1 MRLVGKALTWYS
13 TLLVLTMGWL
23 FFQRRLQ
30 VSLFVRSDQP
40 AFLIDL
46 GIGTG
51 FAITLIFLS
60 WFSSRHCRWA
70 QLLETEFRKILT
82 PLSAGPIILLGVSSG
97 VVEETFFRGALQ
109 GTVGLFAASSLFGA
123 AHLIPRRELLA
134 WPLYA
139 TLIGFILGC
148 LVEIRQT
155 LFPAILAHTVSNIIL
170 IWMLNRETITR
181 DTSVS

>member
-1 MRLVGKALTWYS
+1 MSLVRKALTWYS
-13 TLLVLTMGWL
+13 ALLGVSVGWL
-23 FFQRRLQ
+23 FIQRRLQ
-30 VSLFVRSDQP
+30 VSLFIKLDRT

-46 GIGTG
+46 AIGTG

-60 WFSSRHCRWA
+60 WCSSRYCRWA

-82 PLSAGPIILLGVSSG
+82 PLAVGPIILLGVSSG

-109 GTVGLFAASSLFGA
+109 GTIGLFAASFLFGA

-134 WPLYA
+134 WSLYA

-155 LFPAILAHTVSNIIL
+155 LFPAILAHTISNILLIRIL
-170 IWMLNRETITR
+170 NSKSALPQK
-181 DTSVS
+181 